1 MRILHVLHHSYPEAD
16 GYSIRSDA
24 LLNGQR
30 DLGWEVAVVTSAQH
44 RDPNGPPPAQQ
55 EINGITYYRTSAN
68 PPRLPLVREWMLMGA
83 LRSRIS
89 TAIQEWKPDLL
100 HVHSPVLCA
109 MPALDAAGPL
119 PVVYELR
126 DLWENAS
133 VDRGKFAQGS
143 SMYRLAQ
150 VLEERAVCR
159 ADAVV
164 TICQALRDE
173 ISRRCPHLRGL
184 HVVANGV
191 DVDRFQPAPP
201 DPAAQQRWNPE
212 RAPLLAYIGAFQAYE
227 GLDTLL
233 RGFMLIRQSL
243 PTARLLMVG
252 SGPEDENLRHLA
264 KELRFPEGA
273 VTFTGRLP
281 HAEVGPVYS
290 IADVLLYPRHLTR
303 TTALTTPL
311 KPLEAMALKK
321 AVLASDVPALRELV
335 HEGENGMVFRAGSP
349 ASLAEQSV
357 RLLGDPALRAHL
369 GEGGRRYVETERRWP
384 TLIAR
389 YAEVYEP
396 LLAGATRPVSAP
408 ARAG

>member
-55 EINGITYYRTSAN
+55 EINGISYYRTAAS
-68 PPRLPLVREWMLMGA
+68 PPRLPLVREWMLMSA
-83 LRSRIS
+83 LRGRIS
-89 TAIQEWKPDLL
+89 TAIREWKPDLL

-109 MPALDAAGPL
+109 MPALDAAGRL

-133 VDRGKFAQGS
+133 VDRGKFAEGS
-143 SMYRLAQ
+143 PMYRLAQ
-150 VLEERAVCR
+150 RLEERAVRR

-173 ISRRCPHLRGL
+173 ISSRCPNLRRL

-191 DVDRFQPAPP
+191 DVDRFQPAPA
-201 DPAAQQRWNPE
+201 DPAAQLRWNPE
-212 RAPLLAYIGAFQAYE
+212 RAPLMAYIGAFQAYE
-227 GLDTLL
+227 GLDVLL
-233 RGFMLIRQSL
+233 RAFMLIRQTL

-252 SGPEDENLRHLA
+252 SGPEDENLRLLA

-290 IADVLLYPRHLTR
+290 IADVLLYPRRLTR

-335 HEGENGMVFRAGSP
+335 HEGENGVVFRAGSP

-357 RLLGDPALRAHL
+357 RLLGDPNLRARL
-369 GEGGRRYVETERRWP
+369 GEGGRRYVESERRWP

-396 LLAGATRPVSAP
+396 LLAGASHPISAP
-408 ARAG
+408 A